1 MSLARVACIIP
12 ARDEAARIQAT
23 VTAARALPGVDVV
36 IVTDD
41 GSSDQTAEYAAASG
55 AIIASHQRARG
66 RAAAI
71 ESAVNALGVLEQRDK
86 RPECGAILL
95 LDADLGASA
104 SRAQPLIGPIVT
116 GRAELVIAVAS
127 RSGAGSGSAGS
138 ASAGSASAGSASG
151 TSGRGDDHDLV
162 ETTAARGIAELA
174 GWTPRAPLSTNR
186 CLTRRAY
193 ELASPL
199 AAGDGADVGMTI
211 DVLRAG
217 LRVSEVEV
225 DLDVADEPSGLAARL
240 DRALVLADVTRALA
254 ARGLV
259 QHGLKGINLKGFRE
273 SGGVRGFIDK
283 LRG

>member
-1 MSLARVACIIP
+1 VSLARVACIIP
-12 ARDEAARIQAT
+12 ARDVADRIQAT
-23 VTAARALPGVDVV
+23 VGAARALPGVDVV

-41 GSSDQTAEYAAASG
+41 GSSDPTGDYAAASG
-55 AIIASHQRARG
+55 AVVVTHQRGRG

-71 ESAVNALGVLEQRDK
+71 ESGVNALGVLEQRDK
-86 RPECGAILL
+86 RPECGTVLV

-104 SRAQPLIGPIVT
+104 AQAQHLIGPVVT
-116 GRAELVIAVAS
+116 ERADLTIAIPTRRAP
-127 RSGAGSGSAGS
+127 
-138 ASAGSASAGSASG
+138 G
-151 TSGRGDDHDLV
+151 TPDPGFDLV

-174 GWTPRAPLSTNR
+174 DWTPRAPLATNR

-211 DVLRAG
+211 DLLRAG
-217 LRVSEVEV
+217 LRVREIEI
-225 DLDVADEPSGLAARL
+225 DVRGGDATSGLAARL
-240 DRALVLADVTRALA
+240 DRALVLKDVTRALT

-259 QHGLKGINLKGFRE
+259 RHSLDELKQ
-273 SGGVRGFIDK
+273 SGGVAGLIDK

>member
-12 ARDEAARIQAT
+12 ARDVADRIQAT
-23 VTAARALPGVDVV
+23 VVAARALPGVDVV

-41 GSSDQTAEYAAASG
+41 GSSDPTGDYAAASG
-55 AIIASHQRARG
+55 AVVVTHQRGRG

-71 ESAVNALGVLEQRDK
+71 ESGVNALGVLEQRDK
-86 RPECGAILL
+86 RPECGTVLV

-104 SRAQPLIGPIVT
+104 AQAQHLIGPVVT
-116 GRAELVIAVAS
+116 ERADLTIAIPTRRAP
-127 RSGAGSGSAGS
+127 GAPDPGF
-138 ASAGSASAGSASG
+138 
-151 TSGRGDDHDLV
+151 DLV

-174 GWTPRAPLSTNR
+174 DWTPRAPLATNR

-211 DVLRAG
+211 DLLRAG
-217 LRVSEVEV
+217 LRVREIEI
-225 DLDVADEPSGLAARL
+225 DVRGGDATSGLAARL
-240 DRALVLADVTRALA
+240 DRALVLKDVTRALT

-259 QHGLKGINLKGFRE
+259 RHSLDELKQ
-273 SGGVRGFIDK
+273 SGGVAGLIDK

>member
-1 MSLARVACIIP
+1 MSLPRVACIIP
-12 ARDEAARIQAT
+12 ARDAAGRIQAT

-41 GSSDQTAEYAAASG
+41 ASTDETASYAAASG
-55 AIIASHQRARG
+55 AIIATHQRARG

-71 ESAVNALGVLEQRDK
+71 ESAVNALGVLEQRDN
-86 RPECGAILL
+86 RPECGTILL
-95 LDADLGASA
+95 LDADLTGSA
-104 SRAQPLIGPIVT
+104 SRAQHLIGPVV
-116 GRAELVIAVAS
+116 AERTDLAIAVRAQPA
-127 RSGAGSGSAGS
+127 GAP
-138 ASAGSASAGSASG
+138 
-151 TSGRGDDHDLV
+151 RDHDLV

-174 GWTPRAPLSTNR
+174 GWTPRDPLATNR

-211 DVLRAG
+211 DILRAG
-217 LRVSEVEV
+217 LRVREVEV
-225 DLDVADEPSGLAARL
+225 DFDEPEDPSGLAARF
-240 DRALVLADVTRALA
+240 DRARVLKDVTRALA

-259 QHGLKGINLKGFRE
+259 QHGLAELKE
-273 SGGVRGFIDK
+273 SGGVRGLIDK

>member
-12 ARDEAARIQAT
+12 ARDVADRIQAT
-23 VTAARALPGVDVV
+23 VGAARALPGVDVV

-41 GSSDQTAEYAAASG
+41 GSSDPTGDYAAASG
-55 AIIASHQRARG
+55 AVVVTHQRGRG

-71 ESAVNALGVLEQRDK
+71 ESGVNALGVLEQRDK
-86 RPECGAILL
+86 RPECGTVLV

-104 SRAQPLIGPIVT
+104 AQAQHLIGPVVT
-116 GRAELVIAVAS
+116 ERADLTIAIPTRRAP
-127 RSGAGSGSAGS
+127 
-138 ASAGSASAGSASG
+138 G
-151 TSGRGDDHDLV
+151 TPDPGLDLV

-174 GWTPRAPLSTNR
+174 DWTPRAPLATNR

-211 DVLRAG
+211 DLLRAG
-217 LRVSEVEV
+217 LRVREIEI
-225 DLDVADEPSGLAARL
+225 DVRGGDATSGLAARL
-240 DRALVLADVTRALA
+240 DRALVLKDVTRALT

-259 QHGLKGINLKGFRE
+259 RHSLDELKQ
-273 SGGVRGFIDK
+273 SGGVAGLIDK